1 MALIRPIPS
10 SGSKT
15 LTISTFESKADD
27 SSASGNHTA
36 NLTLTNI
43 WTKLSVGGFTTVNG
57 SAYISGDSTA
67 VWTNA
72 TGAASD
78 IDISSYSTITI
89 HAQASGAFQAATI
102 SNIVLE

>member
-10 SGSKT
+10 SGANT
-15 LTISTFESKADD
+15 LTISNFGANAAD

-36 NLTLTNI
+36 DLTLTNI

-57 SAYISGDSTA
+57 SAYINGDSTA
-67 VWTNA
+67 IWTNA
-72 TGAASD
+72 TGAATD
-78 IDISSYSTITI
+78 IDISSYDTITI